1 MQFEDIRRM
10 GEAVLSKAHLGK
22 RGVITKVRSGL
33 LAAKM
38 ADLGLFA
45 GNEIEV
51 VFKAPLGDP
60 LAVSVGGTVVS
71 LRLEEAEWITIR
83 S

>member
-1 MQFEDIRRM
+1 
-10 GEAVLSKAHLGK
+10 
-22 RGVITKVRSGL
+22 
-33 LAAKM
+33 M

-51 VFKAPLGDP
+51 IFKAPFGDP

-71 LRLEEAEWITIR
+71 LRLEEAEWITIT

>member
-1 MQFEDIRRM
+1 ME
-10 GEAVLSKAHLGK
+10 EAVLSKAHLGK
-22 RGVITKVRSGL
+22 RGVITQVRSGL

-51 VFKAPLGDP
+51 IFKAPLGDP

-71 LRLEEAEWITIR
+71 LRLEEAEWITIT

>member
-1 MQFEDIRRM
+1 ME
-10 GEAVLSKAHLGK
+10 EAVLSKAHLGK
-22 RGVITKVRSGL
+22 RGVITKVKSGF

-38 ADLGLFA
+38 ADLGLFE

-51 VFKAPLGDP
+51 IFKAPLGDP
-60 LAVSVGGTVVS
+60 LAVAVSGTVVS
-71 LRLEEAEWITIR
+71 LRLEEAEWITIA

>member
-1 MQFEDIRRM
+1 MEESI
-10 GEAVLSKAHLGK
+10 LSRVHLGK
-22 RGVITKVRSGL
+22 RGVITKVKSGF

-38 ADLGLFA
+38 ADLGLFE

-51 VFKAPLGDP
+51 IFKAPFGDP
-60 LAVSVGGTVVS
+60 LAVAVGGTIVS
-71 LRLEEAEWITIR
+71 LRLEEAEWITIA

>member
-1 MQFEDIRRM
+1 MTD
-10 GEAVLSKAHLGK
+10 VKLSEIALGQTRIIK
-22 RGVITKVRSGL
+22 KVNSGF

-38 ADLGLFA
+38 ADLGLFQ
-45 GNEIEV
+45 GNAVSVI
-51 VFKAPLGDP
+51 FKAPLGDP

-71 LRLEEAEWITIR
+71 LRLDEAEWITLE

>member
-1 MQFEDIRRM
+1 ME
-10 GEAVLSKAHLGK
+10 VKLSEIALGQPK
-22 RGVITKVRSGL
+22 IIKEVTSGF

-38 ADLGLFA
+38 ADLGLYQ
-45 GNEIEV
+45 GNEVSVI
-51 VFKAPLGDP
+51 FKAPLGDP

-71 LRLEEAEWITIR
+71 LRLDEAEWITLE

>member
-1 MQFEDIRRM
+1 MAD
-10 GEAVLSKAHLGK
+10 AKLSEVALGQTRIIK
-22 RGVITKVRSGL
+22 QVASGF

-38 ADLGLFA
+38 ADLGLYQ
-45 GNEIEV
+45 GNTVSVI
-51 VFKAPLGDP
+51 FKAPFGDP

-71 LRLEEAEWITIR
+71 LRLDEAEWITLE

>member
-1 MQFEDIRRM
+1 MEDIRRM

>member
-1 MQFEDIRRM
+1 MQLEDIRRM